1 VLSHNR
7 IWEQGKADQRDVE
20 KKERSA
26 EAAKTKKAV
35 KDVQT
40 KVEKSTLGDL
50 GVLAELKKKME
61 EGNQESGDN
70 APKP

>member
-1 VLSHNR
+1 M
-7 IWEQGKADQRDVE
+7 E
-20 KKERSA
+20 KKERST

-61 EGNQESGDN
+61 SGNQESGDD